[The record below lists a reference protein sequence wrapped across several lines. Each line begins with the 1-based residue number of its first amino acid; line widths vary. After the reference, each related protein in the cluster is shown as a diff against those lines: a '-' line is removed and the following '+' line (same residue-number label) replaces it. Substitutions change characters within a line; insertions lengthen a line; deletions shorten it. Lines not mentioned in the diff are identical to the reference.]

1 MQVSR
6 QHAWVGLNDQG
17 EVVVRDRNSANG
29 TFAGGVRIQEKV
41 LRQTDEFSLGTG
53 RRNIFRLIM
62 SFLEKFQIVSNVG
75 AAETNTFRAQEI
87 LTGRPV
93 LVHQIMNVQTSSIQ
107 PDLMSLVYTYLPG
120 AGTSGTEHF
129 LDSGEDDD
137 CIYIVTSDVPECL
150 DLRQWLQFIADSQG
164 VAGSAQGEP
173 GSTEGL
179 KGQSDQPLPSSPPA
193 SVRPPSVA
201 SPPLTPETSGPGE
214 FTQMFK
220 GVGKGQVDQPHA
232 SSMPPARAP
241 KASSPQPPSVKTG
254 PGEFTL
260 MFSAPQAIPEPP
272 AASRPSPVVSKPS
285 VPPSASP
292 AQKQPGEFTAH
303 FPAPAQAPSQ
313 AEPPLSGPSQAP
325 TMPSAGSG
333 SRGHTHEPPAFP
345 ASQSDSR
352 SPGEFTQLFKGSGD
366 PARGA
371 RPPVIG
377 SPSQPSVP
385 LSSSSKKGPGELTLM
400 MQGYKPPTATP
411 AAPVLEA
418 PKPSSPPPTAEPG
431 KKGPGE
437 FTMLFHKPP
446 QPVAPVPPA
455 APPPPVVQAAPPPPK
470 AHQPGEYT
478 SIFEAPRL
486 PPTPP
491 QAAPQAGPPAGYGY
505 PAVGAP
511 ASSAST
517 GGAASDLPPSRD
529 ATSTAISATAASCLC
544 HGSAGRA
551 AGATGGHPTP
561 AANSSRRDE
570 ETDDILGAPPASGMP
585 FPECCGVG
593 LSLCP

>member
-1 MQVSR
+1 MPSD
-6 QHAWVGLNDQG
+6 GD
-17 EVVVRDRNSANG
+17 
-29 TFAGGVRIQEKV
+29 
-41 LRQTDEFSLGTG
+41 
-53 RRNIFRLIM
+53 LIM
-62 SFLEKFQIVSNVG
+62 SFLEEFQIVSNLG

-93 LVHQIMNVQTSSIQ
+93 LVHQIMSVQTSSIQ
-107 PDLMSLVYTYLPG
+107 PDLLSMVYTYLPG
-120 AGTSGTEHF
+120 AGTPGTEHF

-164 VAGSAQGEP
+164 VAGSAQGES
-173 GSTEGL
+173 GSTEG
-179 KGQSDQPLPSSPPA
+179 SYASSPDDLREGPPVSADAPTAVVAPVPKVAVAAGRPTFRLIAAGGLLSGRIFTIGPKGLMIGRDPA
-193 SVRPPSVA
+193 NAQVVVADDEVSRQHAWVGLNDQGEVVVRDRNSANGTFAGGVRIQEKVLQQTDEFSLGTGRQNIFRLMPSVA

-232 SSMPPARAP
+232 SSMPPARTP
-241 KASSPQPPSVKTG
+241 KASSPQPPSEKTG

-292 AQKQPGEFTAH
+292 AQKQ
-303 FPAPAQAPSQ
+303 
-313 AEPPLSGPSQAP
+313 
-325 TMPSAGSG
+325 
-333 SRGHTHEPPAFP
+333 
-345 ASQSDSR
+345 
-352 SPGEFTQLFKGSGD
+352 
-366 PARGA
+366 
-371 RPPVIG
+371 
-377 SPSQPSVP
+377 
-385 LSSSSKKGPGELTLM
+385 
-400 MQGYKPPTATP
+400 
-411 AAPVLEA
+411 
-418 PKPSSPPPTAEPG
+418 
-431 KKGPGE
+431 PGE

-505 PAVGAP
+505 PAVGA
-511 ASSAST
+511 
-517 GGAASDLPPSRD
+517 DPP
-529 ATSTAISATAASCLC
+529 
-544 HGSAGRA
+544 
-551 AGATGGHPTP
+551 PPP
-561 AANSSRRDE
+561 AAPQA
-570 ETDDILGAPPASGMP
+570 IYPQAVMPPQPQYQPPPPPAYAMAPPAVPQAQPAAIPPPQPIPPAGTKKPMI
-585 FPECCGVG
+585 FWVFLLLLGCLF
-593 LSLCP
+593 LSAVVLVLVLALKH